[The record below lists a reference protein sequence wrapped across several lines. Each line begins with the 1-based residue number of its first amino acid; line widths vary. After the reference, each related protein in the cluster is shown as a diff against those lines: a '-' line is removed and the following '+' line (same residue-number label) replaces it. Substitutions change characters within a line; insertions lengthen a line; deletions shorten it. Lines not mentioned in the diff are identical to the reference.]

1 MRPITRSDWLSPT
14 ANKGNCMFVGMDGRL
29 RPDAERI
36 VDRASGLS
44 DQEVERL
51 TELEGVLRDVLNSF
65 NARLEDLPERERKA
79 MLYLLYQKVG
89 ETVFDF
95 RLSLEMRFA
104 RERISCAS
112 SLGEKMA
119 AIRAFHTIMK
129 DVAELYGE

>member
-1 MRPITRSDWLSPT
+1 
-14 ANKGNCMFVGMDGRL
+14 MFVGMDGRL